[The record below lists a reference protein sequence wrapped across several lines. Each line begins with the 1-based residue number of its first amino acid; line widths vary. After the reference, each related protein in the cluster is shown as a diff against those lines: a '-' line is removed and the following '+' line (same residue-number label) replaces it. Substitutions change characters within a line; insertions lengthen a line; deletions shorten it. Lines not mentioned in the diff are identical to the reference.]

1 MRRWIHILL
10 LGLLPVI
17 AQVCAAEEGAG
28 TNALWF
34 PVGEKLTYRIYWGVI
49 PVGSSVVST
58 EWVEEGGRKLIAIR
72 FRTRTTDFMTKIY
85 PVDDFLESV
94 IDPETFLP
102 LRFAKRLSEGKYR
115 CDELTEFDHAN
126 QKAVWTAKTSGK
138 KKEFPI
144 DADTRDIITFM
155 YFMRADKFLP
165 KTTTNFRVMSDEK
178 VYDLVVK
185 AGEVEKF
192 RVSDFGWVK
201 SIRLDPEAAFQ
212 GMFVRSKGQVTMWI
226 SNDARRIC
234 TKMSAHVPVANVSL
248 LLSKVEGPGDDFW
261 ARGGR
266 KDEE

>member
-1 MRRWIHILL
+1 MRRWVYILL
-10 LGLLPVI
+10 FLLL
-17 AQVCAAEEGAG
+17 AAGARAEEAQPAG

-49 PVGSSVVST
+49 PIGSSTVTT
-58 EWVEEGGRKLIAIR
+58 EWIEEEGRKLVAIR
-72 FRTRTTDFMTKIY
+72 FRTKTTDFMTKIY

-94 IDPETFLP
+94 IEPGTFLP
-102 LRFAKRLSEGKYR
+102 LRFTKRLSEGRYR
-115 CDELTEFDHAN
+115 CDEVTTFDHAN
-126 QKAVWTAKTSGK
+126 RKSTWTSKMNGKT
-138 KKEFPI
+138 KEFAI
-144 DADTRDIITFM
+144 DADTRDIISFM
-155 YFMRADKFLP
+155 YFMRKDKFLP

-201 SIRLDPEAAFQ
+201 SIRLEPEAAFQ
-212 GMFVRSKGQVTMWI
+212 GMFVRKGKVTMWI

-234 TKMSAHVPVANVSL
+234 TRMTAHVPVASVSL
-248 LLSKVEGPGDDFW
+248 LLAKVEGPGDDFW
-261 ARGGR
+261 TRGGRR